1 MEIKDLA
8 VNHPYYCSDSN
19 YYSNQASERFS
30 TMSDFLD
37 AYFESDVDMNL
48 CFRWDVKQK
57 EDDNENK
64 IDEYRAEIFI
74 MLQRKGIFRP
84 IMVESFNQSEVDRF
98 LEYIKKHQETLAK
111 IWEPL
116 KWNY

>member
-1 MEIKDLA
+1 MEIKELCID
-8 VNHPYYCSDSN
+8 HPYYCSDSN
-19 YYSNQASERFS
+19 YFSNQTEHFS

-37 AYFESDVDMNL
+37 AYSECDVDMNL

-57 EDDNENK
+57 EDDDENK
-64 IDEYRAEIFI
+64 IDQYRAEIFL

-84 IMVESFNQSEVDRF
+84 IMVDSFNQSEADRF
-98 LEYIKKHQETLAK
+98 FEYIKKHHETLVK

-116 KWNY
+116 KWN